1 MKMGRRLGET
11 YRRADGV
18 GVWAFKKRHQLF
30 RGLLATIAVSKRSF
44 TSPDADTPTRRNAS
58 PADGTFSSQQNTCHF
73 GDRTLDLA
81 AMSFL
86 WAAGQE

>member
-11 YRRADGV
+11 YRRAGGV

-30 RGLLATIAVSKRSF
+30 RGSKRSF